1 MHQPQLLLM
10 LSTLMLV
17 ACSDQPPAVSSAPA
31 PAALTKPS
39 VSQAVTVRLDIEV
52 GPQGEVL
59 TARLAQGQAD
69 TLFAKAA
76 LKRVK
81 QQQFPQR
88 TEQQQPISYWLLDH
102 TITAGGAQALATD
115 NR

>member
-1 MHQPQLLLM
+1 MHKPQWLLV
-10 LSTLMLV
+10 LSAALLV
-17 ACSDQPPAVSSAPA
+17 ACSDQPPAAGAAPL
-31 PAALTKPS
+31 PAVTAKPP

-52 GPQGEVL
+52 GLQGEVL
-59 TARLAQGQAD
+59 TARLAAGQAD

-88 TEQQQPISYWLLDH
+88 TEQQKPVSYWLLDH
-102 TITAGGAQALATD
+102 TVTAGSAQTLVTGS
-115 NR
+115 N

>member
-1 MHQPQLLLM
+1 MHQPQLLLV

-17 ACSDQPPAVSSAPA
+17 ACSDQPPAASSDPA

-52 GPQGEVL
+52 GLQGEVL
-59 TARLAQGQAD
+59 TARLARGQAD

-76 LKRVK
+76 LMRVK
-81 QQQFPQR
+81 QQRFPLR
-88 TEQQQPISYWLLDH
+88 TEQQQAVSYWLLDH
-102 TITAGGAQALATD
+102 PVTAGAAQTLVTGS
-115 NR
+115 N

>member
-1 MHQPQLLLM
+1 MHQLQWLLAL
-10 LSTLMLV
+10 LAGLLV
-17 ACSDQPPAVSSAPA
+17 ACSDPQPAANAEPA
-31 PAALTKPS
+31 PAAFAKPP
-39 VSQAVTVRLDIEV
+39 VSQPITVRLDIEV

-59 TARLAQGQAD
+59 TARLAAGQAD

-102 TITAGGAQALATD
+102 AITAGAAQTLTTD
-115 NR
+115 NP

>member
-1 MHQPQLLLM
+1 MPKLQWLLV
-10 LSTLMLV
+10 LSMVMLV
-17 ACSDQPPAVSSAPA
+17 ACSDQPPATMTDPVPA
-31 PAALTKPS
+31 PQAKPP

-59 TARLAQGQAD
+59 TARLAAGQAD

-76 LKRVK
+76 LMRVK
-81 QQQFPQR
+81 QQQFPLR

-102 TITAGGAQALATD
+102 AVTAGAAQTLATG
-115 NR
+115 N

>member
-1 MHQPQLLLM
+1 MRQQQQLLAL
-10 LSTLMLV
+10 LAGLLV
-17 ACSDQPPAVSSAPA
+17 ACGDQPPEANADQPA
-31 PAALTKPS
+31 LPQAKPPI
-39 VSQAVTVRLDIEV
+39 SQVVTVRLDIEV

-81 QQQFPQR
+81 QQKFPLR
-88 TEQQQPISYWLLDH
+88 SAQQQPSSYWLLDH
-102 TITAGGAQALATD
+102 AVTAGNAQALAADTP
-115 NR
+115 